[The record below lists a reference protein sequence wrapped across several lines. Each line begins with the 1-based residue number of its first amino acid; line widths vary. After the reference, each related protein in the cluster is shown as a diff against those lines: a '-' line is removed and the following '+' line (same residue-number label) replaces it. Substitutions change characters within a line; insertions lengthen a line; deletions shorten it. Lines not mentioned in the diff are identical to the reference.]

1 MFARLLDGAG
11 PTPSATTDFE
21 GGALTQTEGP
31 LDVALEG
38 DGFLVVKT
46 PEGLRLTRGGAL
58 SIDGS
63 ARLVDAAGN
72 PVLGDQGE
80 ILLPPG
86 DVQINRDGVISVD
99 GTPEATL
106 RVVDIEDPAQLLR
119 GEGLLFATDAE
130 LVSAGGV
137 TVHQGYLE
145 ESNVEPISSLVEMI
159 EIQRVRVPAKSVGGA
174 GSSPGHH
181 RERVVPP
188 GVTPDPNG
196 PAQARREPTDTEE
209 SMDPSLQTAATGMK
223 AQQTR
228 VEVIAN
234 NLANVNTTG
243 FKRSM
248 PHFEDLLYQTA
259 QGAQSVEG
267 ADADT
272 TEAIQIGRGT
282 RLAAVQR
289 VEIQGALL
297 ETGRKLDMAVE
308 GDGFFQVQLPNG
320 SPAYTRDGSFMLSDQ
335 GSLVTNAGYTVLPG
349 VSIPPDTT
357 DITISRTGI
366 LTATV
371 AGSLD
376 PIEVGRIE
384 LARFTNSAGLQAIGE
399 NLLVQTQASGD
410 PGLGFPQDDGFG
422 RVIQGAL
429 ESSNVEIV
437 QEMVEMIT
445 AMRA

>member
-1 MFARLLDGAG
+1 
-11 PTPSATTDFE
+11 
-21 GGALTQTEGP
+21 
-31 LDVALEG
+31 
-38 DGFLVVKT
+38 
-46 PEGLRLTRGGAL
+46 
-58 SIDGS
+58 
-63 ARLVDAAGN
+63 
-72 PVLGDQGE
+72 
-80 ILLPPG
+80 
-86 DVQINRDGVISVD
+86 
-99 GTPEATL
+99 
-106 RVVDIEDPAQLLR
+106 
-119 GEGLLFATDAE
+119 
-130 LVSAGGV
+130 
-137 TVHQGYLE
+137 
-145 ESNVEPISSLVEMI
+145 
-159 EIQRVRVPAKSVGGA
+159 
-174 GSSPGHH
+174 
-181 RERVVPP
+181 
-188 GVTPDPNG
+188 
-196 PAQARREPTDTEE
+196 
-209 SMDPSLQTAATGMK
+209 MDPSLQTAATGMK